1 MSEPEGAREFVAA
14 PVHVRR
20 RTRIVAVAG
29 LLVAVTALPG
39 GARQASSMGPRP
51 TTRSSGAKLVSLGGI
66 TFALPKGWRVARPVC
81 GQPDDHTVTIG
92 FTSASCPGTLP
103 QPPTT
108 AVVLDTLYGPQL
120 GPAWA
125 GQRVLWQG
133 QPAWLS
139 LETTRSRATATLT
152 LPWLNAVVIAQSGDQ
167 ATARAVLDRIAARPG
182 VGLEVPQAAVSVFIQ
197 SFTGHDGDH
206 QRRNA
211 TVTKQGDVQRLLA
224 DLRSLPTTTS
234 AQAACDGTW
243 DPAAATLT
251 VRGPRG
257 NARMQHGSAGA
268 TR

>member
-1 MSEPEGAREFVAA
+1 M
-14 PVHVRR
+14 
-20 RTRIVAVAG
+20 
-29 LLVAVTALPG
+29 
-39 GARQASSMGPRP
+39 
-51 TTRSSGAKLVSLGGI
+51 
-66 TFALPKGWRVARPVC
+66 
-81 GQPDDHTVTIG
+81 
-92 FTSASCPGTLP
+92 LP

-139 LETTRSRATATLT
+139 QETTRSRATATLT

-167 ATARAVLDRIAARPG
+167 ATARALLDRIAARPG
-182 VGLEVPQAAVSVFIQ
+182 VGLEVPQAAARVFIQ

-211 TVTKQGDVQRLLA
+211 TVTKQSDVQRLLA

-234 AQAACDGTW
+234 ARAACDGTW
-243 DPAAATLT
+243 DPATATLT

-257 NARMQHGSAGA
+257 ERTYAARFGRCHQVMAGTGVA
-268 TR
+268 ASTDGRLLADIRRLVPNSGL